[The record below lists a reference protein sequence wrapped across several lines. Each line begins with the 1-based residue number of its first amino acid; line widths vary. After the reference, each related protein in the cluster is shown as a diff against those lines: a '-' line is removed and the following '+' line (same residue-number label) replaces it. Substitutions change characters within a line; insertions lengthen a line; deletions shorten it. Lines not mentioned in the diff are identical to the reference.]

1 MPQPPDLDGLIAF
14 YHELTPTSIARFPE
28 FYRDDAEFK
37 DPFNDVCG
45 VEAIQRIFAH
55 MFTQVDV
62 PRFVVS
68 GRVADADGV
77 VLIWTFHFR
86 ARWAPGDGTQ
96 AIHGVSHLVFDA
108 EGRIARH
115 RDYWDAA
122 EELYMKLPLLGRLM
136 RWLQR
141 RLAADSGAS

>member
-14 YHELTPTSIARFPE
+14 YHELAPTSIARFPE

-37 DPFNDVCG
+37 DPFNNVRG

-55 MFTQVDV
+55 MFTQVDAS
-62 PRFVVS
+62 RFVVS
-68 GRVADADGV
+68 GRVADADGAM
-77 VLIWTFHFR
+77 LIWTFHFR

-108 EGRIARH
+108 DGRITRH

-122 EELYMKLPLLGRLM
+122 EELYMKLPLLGGLLRYLKSAFAC
-136 RWLQR
+136 RPGR
-141 RLAADSGAS
+141 V